1 MRKNLPIILLSAL
14 VVIGLLVGVGY
25 YFQTYR
31 HGKAPEEGLTV
42 VTAEST
48 TASNKRTFLAENK
61 EGDFQLYAQGD
72 KAILVH
78 QGKSKTFSG
87 WSHYLTKERPKLY
100 YTDLNATKRKNWWC
114 DWSVV
119 LTGPPGRSCTPMTCM
134 CSPPISKRTAAL
146 NTILWLPTER
156 AGSGPLP
163 RR

>member
-1 MRKNLPIILLSAL
+1 M
-14 VVIGLLVGVGY
+14 
-25 YFQTYR
+25 
-31 HGKAPEEGLTV
+31 TV

-100 YTDLNATKRKNWWC
+100 YTDLNGDKKKEL
-114 DWSVV
+114 VV
-119 LTGPPGRSCTPMTCM
+119 RLVSGIDRSTGQ